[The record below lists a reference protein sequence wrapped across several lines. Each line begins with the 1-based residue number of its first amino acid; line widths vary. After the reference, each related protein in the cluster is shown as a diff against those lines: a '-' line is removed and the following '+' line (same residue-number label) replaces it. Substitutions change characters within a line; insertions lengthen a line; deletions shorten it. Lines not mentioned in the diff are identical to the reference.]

1 MVCAW
6 FHPGAQG
13 RTVIPLVVHDKGK
26 DSDPSVVERLRS
38 LGPEVP
44 LYLTGN
50 AALVAVLS
58 EALAQ
63 DFSRRHPTATLDA
76 ARTRSS
82 TLVKLV
88 HAFTR
93 EALTNPGHLHVPR
106 VAVFD
111 EGQRAWDHKRMTKE
125 HQSLGTRG
133 QSEPEVILQG
143 LESKDWGVVVVLV
156 GVGQEI
162 NNGEPGAEL
171 WVQAAQSRPAAGGK
185 SWHVAGPPDFV
196 SEDHS
201 GATMTSS
208 LHLRETRRSLGAL
221 WLAEWVEDVLA
232 DRPADARERIRAS
245 DFPLVLTRSL
255 DEARSW
261 LRHHGQHRRFG
272 LVASARAGRLRPYG
286 IEMDAGLQGGIN
298 WPRWFLDRPP
308 SLQSST
314 LLEIAAS
321 EFKCQG
327 LEIDLVG
334 LCWSWDMVREE
345 GQWHPRRL
353 DANRLR
359 WNRVSGDRRRFS
371 LNAYR
376 VLLTRARQGMVLWI
390 PAGSPEDPTRDPA
403 EMDAVAS
410 YLLSCGVTSLP
421 SSGVEPAPVA
431 LQRDL

>member
-221 WLAEWVEDVLA
+221 WLA
-232 DRPADARERIRAS
+232 
-245 DFPLVLTRSL
+245 
-255 DEARSW
+255 
-261 LRHHGQHRRFG
+261 
-272 LVASARAGRLRPYG
+272 
-286 IEMDAGLQGGIN
+286 GLQGGIN